1 MLTQACCDLAVGVLK
16 LSESVPWQGAA
27 PGPRPEQWNSTRLK
41 ETGKAAAGGL
51 VWLEEDGDLKKT
63 LSRYFLLPVQPVTRT
78 VHQHCSRGC
87 CYFPACL
94 EQQIG
99 LGLGASPVKVG
110 SLEKLLK
117 KKLNGLLALALF
129 LPT

>member
-1 MLTQACCDLAVGVLK
+1 M
-16 LSESVPWQGAA
+16 
-27 PGPRPEQWNSTRLK
+27 
-41 ETGKAAAGGL
+41 
-51 VWLEEDGDLKKT
+51 WLEEDGDLKKT

-87 CYFPACL
+87 CCFPACL
-94 EQQIG
+94 EQRIG

-129 LPT
+129 LPYLKLMLVRKDVEPGGGRAEEDSFVSFVVSDRNAGNLG